1 MRTSLQLIC
10 NSWTDSARGAT
21 RGRLSLDAGA
31 VSKAAMTAECRLYLI
46 TPPTLDDLAAFGKA
60 LAQALDAGDVAALQI
75 RLKDVDDMTIAAAVD
90 VLTPIAQ
97 ARGVAVILNDR
108 PDLAARLGCDGVH
121 VGQSDTPYAEARK
134 IMGREAMIGVT
145 CHDSR
150 HLAMEAAEAG
160 ADYVA
165 FGAFFPTTTKD
176 APTRAEPEILTIW
189 QETMEVPCVAIGGIT
204 ADNAEGLAKAGAD
217 FLAVSAGVWAHPQGP
232 AAAVAALN
240 AAIARGVAARQA

>member
-1 MRTSLQLIC
+1 
-10 NSWTDSARGAT
+10 
-21 RGRLSLDAGA
+21 
-31 VSKAAMTAECRLYLI
+31 MTADCRLYLI
-46 TPPTLDDLAAFGKA
+46 TPPKIDDLAAFGRL
-60 LAQALDAGDVAALQI
+60 LAGALDAGDVAALQI
-75 RLKDVDDMTIAAAVD
+75 RLKDVSDDVIAAAVD
-90 VLTPIAQ
+90 ALSPIAQ

-121 VGQSDTPYAEARK
+121 VGQSDTPYAQARK
-134 IMGREAMIGVT
+134 IMGKDAMIGVT

-165 FGAFFPTTTKD
+165 FGAFFPTATKD
-176 APTRAEPEILTIW
+176 APTRAEPEILSIW

-217 FLAVSAGVWAHPQGP
+217 FLAVSAGVWAHPDGP
-232 AAAVAALN
+232 AAAVRALN
-240 AAIARGVAARQA
+240 EAIARGVAERG